1 MLTFNHLLENA
12 EIDPRQVYLVRHQHS
27 GLTTPY
33 EAWLARDGSFEE
45 YQSFQARV
53 KFKTGSFVAAF
64 VVPPSQ
70 DTLFAGLYSVDES
83 QISKKAFTCPISGVK
98 LARGKGFRYRMKKLK
113 VLDEYEGKL
122 VVDWGPGFRSWVQR
136 AHSQPKPIAE
146 IRRVFQEPSFP
157 GFDLF
162 SVDLDDMETLPFAW
176 REILRAVNGV
186 YLITCKRTGQ
196 HYIGSAYGSEGI
208 YGRWMAYYKDG
219 HGNNLKMKKLG
230 HRDLRFTVL
239 EVLSP
244 TLSEDQVIAMENRW
258 KEKLLTREF
267 GLNAN

>member
-1 MLTFNHLLENA
+1 MLTFNHLLEDA
-12 EIDPRQVYLVRHQHS
+12 EIDPRQVYLARHQYS
-27 GLTTPY
+27 GPLTPY
-33 EAWLARDGSFEE
+33 EAWRSEDGTFEE
-45 YQSFQARV
+45 YQSFQNRDR
-53 KFKTGSFVAAF
+53 FKAGSFVAAF

-70 DTLFAGLYSVDES
+70 DTLFAGLYSLDGSE
-83 QISKKAFTCPISGVK
+83 ISKKRFTCPISGLK
-98 LARGKGFRYRMKKLK
+98 FERGEGFTYNMKKLNI
-113 VLDEYEGKL
+113 LGEYEGKL

-136 AHSQPKPIAE
+136 AHSKQKPIVE

-176 REILRAVNGV
+176 REILRVVNGV

-196 HYIGSAYGSEGI
+196 QYIGSAYGSEGI
-208 YGRWMAYYKDG
+208 YGRWMAYSKDG
-219 HGNNLKMKKLG
+219 HANNLKMKKLG
-230 HRDLRFTVL
+230 HRDLKFTVL

-244 TLSEDQVIAMENRW
+244 TLSEDQVIAIENCW